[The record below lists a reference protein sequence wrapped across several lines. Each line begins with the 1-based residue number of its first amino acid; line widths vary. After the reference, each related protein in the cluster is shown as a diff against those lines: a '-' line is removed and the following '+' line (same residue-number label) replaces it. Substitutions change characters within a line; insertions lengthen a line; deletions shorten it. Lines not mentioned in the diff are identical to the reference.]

1 MLKPE
6 DQQTFASLIA
16 QLQIDDPAFGKRTE
30 RLNRPP
36 ARWAILAVALWA
48 VAPICIIFGGWTGV
62 IEAVLAVCYGTHLLR
77 KRQRWAA
84 AASSTPD
91 QPSAAL

>member
-1 MLKPE
+1 VLKPE

-36 ARWAILAVALWA
+36 LRWTVVAVLLWA
-48 VAPICIIFGGWTGV
+48 AAPICIIFGGWTGV
-62 IEAVLAVCYGTHLLR
+62 IEAVLAVCYGTHLIR

-84 AASSTPD
+84 AASTTRRPPED
-91 QPSAAL
+91 

>member
-30 RLNRPP
+30 RLHRPP
-36 ARWAILAVALWA
+36 LHWTVVTVLLWA

-62 IEAVLAVCYGTHLLR
+62 IEAVVAVCYGTHMIR

-84 AASSTPD
+84 AASTIRR
-91 QPSAAL
+91 PSES